1 MEADDEDVDRSQV
14 LVGRNNKRE
23 EKSVSGRMVEVVLP
37 QTVPIPG
44 VGTPHCRVE
53 VLGPLSVSPSLPWL
67 SISLLPAMLPGRQLF
82 VLLESSKKF
91 QS

>member
-1 MEADDEDVDRSQV
+1 MFGGV
-14 LVGRNNKRE
+14 
-23 EKSVSGRMVEVVLP
+23 VEVVLP

-44 VGTPHCRVE
+44 VGTPHCKVE

-82 VLLESSKKF
+82 VLLGSSKKF
-91 QS
+91 QP